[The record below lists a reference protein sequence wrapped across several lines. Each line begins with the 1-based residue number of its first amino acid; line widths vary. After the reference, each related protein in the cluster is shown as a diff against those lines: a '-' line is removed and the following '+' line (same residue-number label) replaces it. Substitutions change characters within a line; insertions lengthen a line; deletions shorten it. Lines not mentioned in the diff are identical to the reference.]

1 MKFLNDLNINEN
13 SLKNGR
19 FEEVSSL
26 PSTNLF
32 VGRQVVYNN
41 KIYIYT
47 DSGWISTSQI
57 KYKTT
62 AEWETENPILL
73 KGEMGYDSTSKR
85 YKIGDGVK
93 NWNKLQYE
101 IDTGV
106 LSSGQ
111 QLVVNGNG
119 ILGDNTNFSQLV
131 YDPIMSFNGSPGV
144 FKQSKNG
151 VYNVIISDLF
161 IPIDTTKKY
170 RMSIDIASVPDTES
184 THNYMFLDFYDIDKL
199 QIQTLNVEYYQGST
213 TTLARDLKRGDT
225 EIYVT
230 DLSGFTHQNG
240 SHRRAIIFWD
250 YKNSYGYQYP
260 KETYS
265 RYVQGNLWTNEEQ
278 LDYINNK
285 IILNSPWSGKEH
297 LAGCDISQGVA
308 ALSYIYLKNENVTS
322 LTHWSA
328 TIGGFNDDGLCYPG
342 EIPQGVAYAKIG
354 FLLNLDKNTNAR
366 TAISNI
372 RLEEVTEDLR
382 YPLTLFNKTYN
393 GTRSL
398 TIDPSNVVGAME
410 DGNKDITDNTEF
422 ITSNANGFNYSGSV
436 NVPYRRKATYIWNWI
451 KSKIN
456 SDKSIYIDRNQMR
469 YGTDWSINLSKNPY
483 DIAYNKFINQSF
495 LKNMPLNAVDFYIS
509 FDNGVTWRDFF
520 EVVTN
525 TTKEKLVGYIFNL
538 SNDGDVLSLGSSA
551 FNSNENK
558 WLRVDIQIGDM
569 AYFQMS
575 QFMCHVSTDGVSNPT
590 IHLSGHR
597 NDKYTNGTK
606 PTEEWTEF
614 FSNRFAG
621 WSGWNSYGLNE
632 SIVFG
637 SSAYSIY
644 DKLRIE
650 LRGDVSKDESYAYRY
665 GPSLFRFMLF
675 GPIIHY
681 TFSNNKSDI
690 KLSYS
695 GDMTFPAKIT
705 TSGVVIP
712 NGTASQVLLAN
723 GGKNT
728 LKTINSQSLLGSGNI
743 DITQLETNI
752 ADYNNFDTEG
762 NEWFSIPFHL
772 MNPINPTPENL
783 TTLLSVESS
792 IPLESKIIYNPFI
805 NLLSTNISALD
816 NWGKLIGNIS
826 EDSNRW
832 IYLVDILNFF
842 LDDKDSLITDTSTN
856 KTWLKTLTANTAPT
870 KSISTMISE
879 GIAKVVANAPASF
892 DTLKEIADWISTHQN
907 DASAMNTAINTNT
920 TNITNLT
927 TTVNTNT
934 TNISANATQ
943 INGIKGDITS
953 INSVLQSLTN
963 EINTLKTELQNAKT
977 EIAYLKSVAPIVT
990 AEDGFYV
997 VDANDYIGFKV
1008 DNNGATDSAT
1018 TSIETTNI

>member
-1 MKFLNDLNINEN
+1 MANTT
-13 SLKNGR
+13 LKVRNR
-19 FEEVSSL
+19 IA
-26 PSTNLF
+26 T
-32 VGRQVVYNN
+32 
-41 KIYIYT
+41 
-47 DSGWISTSQI
+47 
-57 KYKTT
+57 KTT

-93 NWNKLQYE
+93 NWKKLQYE
-101 IDTGV
+101 IDAGV

-144 FKQSKNG
+144 FKLSENG
-151 VYNVIISDLF
+151 VYYRINSDLF
-161 IPIDTTKKY
+161 IPLDGNKKY
-170 RMSIDIASVPDTES
+170 RMSIDIASIPDTES
-184 THNYMFLDFYDIDKL
+184 TFNYMYVDYYDIDKKT
-199 QIQTLNVEYYQGST
+199 IHANNYRYFSNST
-213 TTLARDLKRGDT
+213 TTLARDLKKGDT

-230 DLSGFTHQNG
+230 DLSGFTQQSQYYN
-240 SHRRAIIFWD
+240 RAIIFWD

-285 IILNSPWSGKEH
+285 IILDRPWSYEEH
-297 LAGCDISQGVA
+297 LAGCEISHGKSAQTNE
-308 ALSYIYLKNENVTS
+308 YLKYGDVTS
-322 LTHWSA
+322 LVHWTA
-328 TIGGFNDDGLCYPG
+328 RV
-342 EIPQGVAYAKIG
+342 ERIPLGTAYAKVAIM
-354 FLLNLDKNTNAR
+354 LNYNRNKNAR

-382 YPLTLFNKTYN
+382 YPLTLFNKAYN
-393 GTRSL
+393 GTTSL
-398 TIDPSNVVGAME
+398 TIAPSDVVGAME
-410 DGNKDITDNTEF
+410 DGNTDITDNTEF
-422 ITSNANGFNYSGSV
+422 ITSNTNGFNYSGSV

-451 KSKIN
+451 KSK
-456 SDKSIYIDRNQMR
+456 
-469 YGTDWSINLSKNPY
+469 LS
-483 DIAYNKFINQSF
+483 A
-495 LKNMPLNAVDFYIS
+495 NA
-509 FDNGVTWRDFF
+509 
-520 EVVTN
+520 
-525 TTKEKLVGYIFNL
+525 
-538 SNDGDVLSLGSSA
+538 
-551 FNSNENK
+551 
-558 WLRVDIQIGDM
+558 
-569 AYFQMS
+569 
-575 QFMCHVSTDGVSNPT
+575 
-590 IHLSGHR
+590 
-597 NDKYTNGTK
+597 
-606 PTEEWTEF
+606 
-614 FSNRFAG
+614 
-621 WSGWNSYGLNE
+621 
-632 SIVFG
+632 
-637 SSAYSIY
+637 
-644 DKLRIE
+644 
-650 LRGDVSKDESYAYRY
+650 
-665 GPSLFRFMLF
+665 
-675 GPIIHY
+675 
-681 TFSNNKSDI
+681 
-690 KLSYS
+690 
-695 GDMTFPAKIT
+695 IT
-705 TSGVVIP
+705 TTGVVIP
-712 NGTASQVLLAN
+712 NGTATQVLLAN

-743 DITQLETNI
+743 DTTQLETNI

-772 MNPINPTPENL
+772 MNPINPIPENL

-879 GIAKVVANAPASF
+879 EIAKVVANAPASF

-934 TNISANATQ
+934 TNISANANQ

-963 EINTLKTELQNAKT
+963 EINTLKTELQNAKA
-977 EIAYLKSVAPIVT
+977 EIAYLKSVAPVVT

-997 VDANDYIGFKV
+997 VDANGYIGFKV
-1008 DNNGATDSAT
+1008 DENGAKDSAT
-1018 TSIETTNI
+1018 TSIDTTNVD

>member
-62 AEWETENPILL
+62 AEWKAENPILL

-85 YKIGDGVK
+85 YKIGDGVNTWK
-93 NWNKLQYE
+93 KLQYD
-101 IDTGV
+101 IDAGV

-131 YDPIMSFNGSPGV
+131 YDPTMYFNGSSGV
-144 FKQSKNG
+144 FKQSENG
-151 VYNVIISDLF
+151 VSSTINSDLF

-170 RMSIDIASVPDTES
+170 RMSIDIASIPDTES
-184 THNYMFLDFYDIDKL
+184 TFNYMYVEFFDIDKNN
-199 QIQTLNVEYYQGST
+199 IIVFHHKYFSNST
-213 TTLARDLKRGDT
+213 TTLARDLKKGDT

-230 DLSGFTHQNG
+230 DLSGFTQRSEGYN
-240 SHRRAIIFWD
+240 RAIIFWD

-265 RYVQGNLWTNEEQ
+265 RYFYDRLWTNEEQ

-285 IILNSPWSGKEH
+285 IILDRPWSYEEH
-297 LAGCDISQGVA
+297 LAGCEISQGSSGA
-308 ALSYIYLKNENVTS
+308 TYKFLKHGDVTS
-322 LTHWSA
+322 LVHWTGVIEGVDYSGNNVL
-328 TIGGFNDDGLCYPG
+328 TKFP
-342 EIPQGVAYAKIG
+342 PGVAYAKVG
-354 FLLNLDKNTNAR
+354 FILNFNKNTNAR

-372 RLEEVTEDLR
+372 RLEEVTEGLR

-398 TIDPSNVVGAME
+398 TIAPSNVVGAMD
-410 DGNKDITDNTEF
+410 DGTADITDNTEF

-451 KSKIN
+451 KSK
-456 SDKSIYIDRNQMR
+456 
-469 YGTDWSINLSKNPY
+469 LS
-483 DIAYNKFINQSF
+483 A
-495 LKNMPLNAVDFYIS
+495 NA
-509 FDNGVTWRDFF
+509 
-520 EVVTN
+520 
-525 TTKEKLVGYIFNL
+525 
-538 SNDGDVLSLGSSA
+538 
-551 FNSNENK
+551 
-558 WLRVDIQIGDM
+558 
-569 AYFQMS
+569 
-575 QFMCHVSTDGVSNPT
+575 
-590 IHLSGHR
+590 
-597 NDKYTNGTK
+597 
-606 PTEEWTEF
+606 
-614 FSNRFAG
+614 
-621 WSGWNSYGLNE
+621 
-632 SIVFG
+632 
-637 SSAYSIY
+637 
-644 DKLRIE
+644 
-650 LRGDVSKDESYAYRY
+650 
-665 GPSLFRFMLF
+665 
-675 GPIIHY
+675 
-681 TFSNNKSDI
+681 
-690 KLSYS
+690 
-695 GDMTFPAKIT
+695 IT

-772 MNPINPTPENL
+772 MNPINPIPENL

-927 TTVNTNT
+927 TKVNTNT
-934 TNISANATQ
+934 TNISDNATQ

-963 EINTLKTELQNAKT
+963 EINTLKTELQNAKA

>member
-1 MKFLNDLNINEN
+1 MANTT
-13 SLKNGR
+13 LKVRNR
-19 FEEVSSL
+19 IA
-26 PSTNLF
+26 T
-32 VGRQVVYNN
+32 
-41 KIYIYT
+41 
-47 DSGWISTSQI
+47 
-57 KYKTT
+57 KTT
-62 AEWETENPILL
+62 AEWKAENPILL

-85 YKIGDGVK
+85 YKIGDGV
-93 NWNKLQYE
+93 NTWNKLQYD
-101 IDTGV
+101 IDTGA

-131 YDPIMSFNGSPGV
+131 YDPTISFNGSPGV
-144 FKQSKNG
+144 FKQRANG
-151 VYNVIISDLF
+151 VFDKFNTDLF
-161 IPIDTTKKY
+161 IPFDGNKKY
-170 RMSIDIASVPDTES
+170 RISADIESIPNTES
-184 THNYMFLDFYDIDKL
+184 TLHYMFLDFYDIDKL
-199 QIQTLNVEYYQGST
+199 QIMHWNVGYFKGST
-213 TTLARDLKRGDT
+213 TTLARDLKKGDT

-230 DLSGFTHQNG
+230 DLSGFTQQ
-240 SHRRAIIFWD
+240 SEVWKRAIIFWD

-265 RYVQGNLWTNEEQ
+265 RYAKGSLWTNEEQ

-285 IILNSPWSGKEH
+285 IILNSPWSGTEH
-297 LAGCDISQGVA
+297 LAGCEISQGSSGG
-308 ALSYIYLKNENVTS
+308 SYKYLKYGYVTS
-322 LTHWSA
+322 LVHWTGVIEGVDYSGTNA
-328 TIGGFNDDGLCYPG
+328 SRKFP
-342 EIPQGVAYAKIG
+342 PGVAYGKIG
-354 FLLNLDKNTNAR
+354 FLLNYYPINKNAR
-366 TAISNI
+366 VAISNI
-372 RLEEVTEDLR
+372 RLEEVTEGLR

-398 TIDPSNVVGAME
+398 TIAPSDVVGAME
-410 DGNKDITDNTEF
+410 DGNTDITDNTEF

-451 KSKIN
+451 KSK
-456 SDKSIYIDRNQMR
+456 
-469 YGTDWSINLSKNPY
+469 LS
-483 DIAYNKFINQSF
+483 A
-495 LKNMPLNAVDFYIS
+495 NA
-509 FDNGVTWRDFF
+509 
-520 EVVTN
+520 
-525 TTKEKLVGYIFNL
+525 
-538 SNDGDVLSLGSSA
+538 
-551 FNSNENK
+551 
-558 WLRVDIQIGDM
+558 
-569 AYFQMS
+569 
-575 QFMCHVSTDGVSNPT
+575 
-590 IHLSGHR
+590 
-597 NDKYTNGTK
+597 
-606 PTEEWTEF
+606 
-614 FSNRFAG
+614 
-621 WSGWNSYGLNE
+621 
-632 SIVFG
+632 
-637 SSAYSIY
+637 
-644 DKLRIE
+644 
-650 LRGDVSKDESYAYRY
+650 
-665 GPSLFRFMLF
+665 
-675 GPIIHY
+675 
-681 TFSNNKSDI
+681 
-690 KLSYS
+690 
-695 GDMTFPAKIT
+695 IT
-705 TSGVVIP
+705 TTGVVIP

-879 GIAKVVANAPASF
+879 EIAKVVANAPASF

-927 TTVNTNT
+927 TKVNTNT
-934 TNISANATQ
+934 TNISDNANQ

-963 EINTLKTELQNAKT
+963 EINTLKTELQNAKA
-977 EIAYLKSVAPIVT
+977 EIAYLKSVAPVVT

-997 VDANDYIGFKV
+997 VDANGYIGFKV
-1008 DNNGATDSAT
+1008 DENGAKDSAT
-1018 TSIETTNI
+1018 TSIDTTNVD